1 MQQASSALRPSTVLP
16 PPVRVPFGMEGIP
29 FPTAAEAWF
38 WAVQAQV
45 AKNDG
50 ARVAAGLGL
59 VARPCEPGDIIRA
72 VDRLYRRRQ
81 LTRDHLHVLVHYGR
95 RMEAP
100 AAERWREQ
108 RAASLWGEA
117 FAVIVPVL
125 VDKGI
130 VAAGAA

>member
-1 MQQASSALRPSTVLP
+1 MQKASSASHLSTVLP
-16 PPVRVPFGMEGIP
+16 PPVRAPFVMEGIP
-29 FPTAAEAWF
+29 FSTAAEAWF

-108 RAASLWGEA
+108 RAAALWGEA

-130 VAAGAA
+130 MAAGAA